1 MDREIR
7 LETGETECEWGSS
20 LLAIHVNTPLEAVV
34 QIELGR
40 VPVVLLAG
48 SALGSQGV
56 SVLDA
61 EVLAGGAEAGN
72 GHRGGAEEQ
81 DGFDEKH
88 DGNSV
93 RWKRIIIV
101 VTVREALI
109 YRFWDGLAP
118 FISILDNAG
127 TGR

>member
-1 MDREIR
+1 M
-7 LETGETECEWGSS
+7 
-20 LLAIHVNTPLEAVV
+20 NTPLEAVV
-34 QIELGR
+34 QVELGR

-56 SVLDA
+56 FVLDA

-88 DGNSV
+88 DGNSGIWRKV
-93 RWKRIIIV
+93 MTGL
-101 VTVREALI
+101 TVRNALI
-109 YRFWDGLAP
+109 YRF
-118 FISILDNAG
+118 
-127 TGR
+127 